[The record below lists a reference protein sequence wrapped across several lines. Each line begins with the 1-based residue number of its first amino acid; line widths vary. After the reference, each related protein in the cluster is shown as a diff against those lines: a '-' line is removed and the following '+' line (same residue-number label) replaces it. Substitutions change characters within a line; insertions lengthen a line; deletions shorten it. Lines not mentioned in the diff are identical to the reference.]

1 MTVILGEIENSG
13 YFRENER
20 TEHLKKRKSRT
31 DLVIEESRLISCFL
45 VLREEDKVIQV
56 HCLYEDASLFV
67 FNKETKRIITVM
79 LLSEEEVEE
88 YLKFTEMN
96 IQDNPVLMK
105 CAKLNRE
112 NYKRDSEDISRRKRK
127 IISMGSEL

>member
-1 MTVILGEIENSG
+1 MTLILGEIENSG
-13 YFRENER
+13 YFKENER

-31 DLVIEESRLISCFL
+31 DLVVEESNLVSCFL

-67 FNKETKRIITVM
+67 FNKDTKRIITVM
-79 LLSEEEVEE
+79 LLSEEEVQE
-88 YLKFTEMN
+88 YLKFTDVTLQES
-96 IQDNPVLMK
+96 PTLMK

-112 NYKRDSEDISRRKRK
+112 NYKRDSEDTSKRKRK
-127 IISMGSEL
+127 IIAMRSEL